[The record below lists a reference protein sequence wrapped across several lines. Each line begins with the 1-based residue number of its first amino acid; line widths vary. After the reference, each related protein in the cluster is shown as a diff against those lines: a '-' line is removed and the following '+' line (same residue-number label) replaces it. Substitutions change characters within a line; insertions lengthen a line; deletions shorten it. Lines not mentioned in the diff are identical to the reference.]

1 MATPKQCAANQ
12 ANAQKSSGPVS
23 KAGKRISRMNAYK
36 HGLTGQL
43 VLRTPEEQ
51 AAYLSYSARLMPD
64 LAPGSHLELVFAER
78 IISDSWRLDRAAI
91 IERTLFDLSNLE
103 QSAEPVFDTGNPQQ
117 DDLLNHAAA
126 FQVKEKAFTSMSLY
140 CARIQRAIHRDIDML
155 RKMQKDR
162 KAADLE
168 AAKQAAKQPRPTLH
182 VIDKAAPQPEI
193 GSVYSTPPAAPAR
206 PPQSPATNPQYMA
219 A

>member
-1 MATPKQCAANQ
+1 MATPKQVKANQ

-23 KAGKRISRMNAYK
+23 EAGKRMSRMNAYK

-51 AAYLSYSARLMPD
+51 AAYLAYSARLMPD
-64 LAPGSHLELVFAER
+64 LAPGSNLEAVFAER
-78 IISDSWRLDRAAI
+78 IISDTWRLDRAAI

-103 QSAEPVFDTGNPQQ
+103 HDAEPVFDTGNPQQ

-155 RKMQKDR
+155 RKMQKER

-168 AAKQAAKQPRPTLH
+168 AAKQPAKQPRPALH

-193 GSVYSTPPAAPAR
+193 GSVCSTQPAGSVPPPPAT
-206 PPQSPATNPQYMA
+206 QTNPKTMA

>member
-1 MATPKQCAANQ
+1 MATPKQCKANQ

-23 KAGKRISRMNAYK
+23 EAGKRISRMNAYK

-51 AAYLSYSARLMPD
+51 AAYLAYSARLMPD
-64 LAPGSHLELVFAER
+64 LAPGSNLEVTFAER

-103 QSAEPVFDTGNPQQ
+103 HDAEHAFDTGDQQQ
-117 DDLLNHAAA
+117 DDLFNHAAA
-126 FQVKEKAFTSMSLY
+126 FQVKEKTFTSMSLY
-140 CARIQRAIHRDIDML
+140 RARIQRGMHKDIDML
-155 RKMQKDR
+155 RKLQKDR
-162 KAADLE
+162 KAAELE
-168 AAKQAAKQPRPTLH
+168 TAKQAAKQPRPTLH
-182 VIDKAAPQPEI
+182 VIDKAAPR
-193 GSVYSTPPAAPAR
+193 PAVGFVRSAPSEAPAP
-206 PPQSPATNPQYMA
+206 PPQSPSTNPEYMA